1 MRRLR
6 TVSSWRL
13 VRVVLCVAIAL
24 IAAPSVWAYWPSNPP
39 ALPAQGGKYTDPS
52 YGTTV
57 MRVTD
62 ASDGGDSYGTVYG
75 YWPTFSKNNGH
86 IIIHNDTD
94 STPYLQHFDPVSFLL
109 VGSRTPLFA
118 TNPPGGNTPRHDDV
132 IWSGVSPTVVFCH
145 DGLKL
150 WSYDVDSGVWTL
162 IKDFAGAGLP
172 SGAAHLA
179 QMSRSIDDDVFAFD
193 TQDANWNRNGYAAW
207 KRSTNQLLVSV
218 PDPGVTHDEVQL
230 DKTGRYLRATM
241 YDDTNVIWDLNLGT
255 NTTLTDGAPDY
266 APGHADHGTGTL
278 VNYTNVGGWYLFR
291 SFATPHTWSTVYD
304 WGNNWSHDEDM
315 SYLADDENWILI
327 STFEGSTPPDD
338 YLRSEVFKLR
348 VDGSQQVQHIC
359 HTYSHNVPADYYTQP
374 RANISRDGKYAAFT
388 SNFANQGRKDMFIV
402 QIPGGTPQPPVANF
416 TGNPT
421 SGYIPL
427 TVAFTDSSTNS
438 PTSWSWNFGDSST
451 STAQSPS
458 HQYTSAGS
466 YTVSLRATNVAGY
479 DDEVKTN
486 YITASTP
493 PAPVAAFSGTPT
505 SGTAPLAVTFTDSST
520 NNPTSWSWNF
530 GDSSTSTTRN
540 PSHTYNS
547 AGSYTVSLRA
557 TNASGYDDE
566 VKTNYITVQAAGS
579 TPTFVAAGAVA
590 ANAAAIT
597 PALPAG
603 IASNDILLLFL
614 ETANEAI
621 SIANQNG
628 GTWTE
633 VTNSPQGTGSG
644 AGSGATRL
652 TVFWSRYN
660 GTQGAPTTSDSG
672 NHQLGRVVA
681 LRGCA
686 TSGNPWDVTAGG
698 VDATV
703 DTSGAIPGATT
714 TVANTLV
721 VAALAT
727 ALPDADGTADF
738 SAWTNANLTSLA
750 ERTDNTS
757 SAGNGGGLGI
767 TTGVKATAGAYGAT
781 TVTCA
786 TAAKK
791 GLLSIALKPGG
802 GGSPPVAAFSGT
814 PTSGTA
820 PLSVAFTD
828 SSTNTPTSW
837 SWNFGDSS
845 TSTSQ
850 NPSHSYAAGTYTVSL
865 RATNAYGYDDEV
877 KTNYITATVAPPV
890 AAFTG
895 TPTSG
900 TAPLAVTFTDTSTGS
915 PTSWSWNFGDSATS
929 TAQHPSHTYNGA
941 GNYTVSLRA
950 TNAGGY
956 DDEVKTAYIAVGV
969 YSYPSSWETSTDNSQ
984 VTLISGTLADLQS
997 SNDVYMNFRC
1007 NTSSQKS
1014 YLRYVFTTGYTP
1026 SQVNKINV
1034 EFELHGTSATTPVY
1048 NFLLAKVAGG
1058 TTSMYSAT
1066 WTTTDSWMNWETTAV
1081 STYMT
1086 SGGLVY
1092 ISVCGCPQNTTN
1104 YNTYFDTVR
1113 LKLTLN

>member
-1 MRRLR
+1 MLKLG
-6 TVSSWRL
+6 L
-13 VRVVLCVAIAL
+13 VLLAVL
-24 IAAPSVWAYWPSNPP
+24 
-39 ALPAQGGKYTDPS
+39 T
-52 YGTTV
+52 
-57 MRVTD
+57 
-62 ASDGGDSYGTVYG
+62 
-75 YWPTFSKNNGH
+75 
-86 IIIHNDTD
+86 
-94 STPYLQHFDPVSFLL
+94 L
-109 VGSRTPLFA
+109 VGLGSAAEVYVYP
-118 TNPPGGNTPRHDDV
+118 DS
-132 IWSGVSPTVVFCH
+132 WS
-145 DGLKL
+145 
-150 WSYDVDSGVWTL
+150 
-162 IKDFAGAGLP
+162 
-172 SGAAHLA
+172 
-179 QMSRSIDDDVFAFD
+179 
-193 TQDANWNRNGYAAW
+193 
-207 KRSTNQLLVSV
+207 
-218 PDPGVTHDEVQL
+218 
-230 DKTGRYLRATM
+230 
-241 YDDTNVIWDLNLGT
+241 
-255 NTTLTDGAPDY
+255 
-266 APGHADHGTGTL
+266 
-278 VNYTNVGGWYLFR
+278 
-291 SFATPHTWSTVYD
+291 D
-304 WGNNWSHDEDM
+304 WGNGC
-315 SYLADDENWILI
+315 ALI
-327 STFEGSTPPDD
+327 SGGLSDVQTDNDAYMVVRCNTSDPKYCTSFSWDTPYTPAQVTKITVEYQAHCTRSDTPNLQGTITKVAGGSTTIRASAPWPTTDTWHTWETASVSTHMTAAGVVQVTWCGCPNGGNLYNIYTD
-338 YLRSEVFKLR
+338 VMRLKLEV
-348 VDGSQQVQHIC
+348 VG
-359 HTYSHNVPADYYTQP
+359 
-374 RANISRDGKYAAFT
+374 
-388 SNFANQGRKDMFIV
+388 
-402 QIPGGTPQPPVANF
+402 PPV
-416 TGNPT
+416 TGFSGTPT
-421 SGYIPL
+421 SGTAPL
-427 TVAFTDSSTNS
+427 AVTFTDSSTNT
-438 PTSWSWNFGDSST
+438 PTSWSWNFGDSNT
-451 STAQSPS
+451 STAQNPS
-458 HQYTSAGS
+458 HTYAAGT
-466 YTVSLRATNVAGY
+466 YTVSLRATNAQGY
-479 DDEVKTN
+479 DDEVKTS
-486 YITASTP
+486 YITATV

-520 NNPTSWSWNF
+520 NTPTSWSWNFGDGSTSTSQNPSHSFAAGTYTVSLRATNAGGYDDEVKTNYIAVTPPAPVAAFSGTPTSGTAPLSVSFTDSSTNIPTSWSWNF
-530 GDSSTSTTRN
+530 GDSTTSTSQN
-540 PSHTYNS
+540 PSHS
-547 AGSYTVSLRA
+547 FAAGTYTVSLRA
-557 TNASGYDDE
+557 TNAGGYDDE
-566 VKTNYITVQAAGS
+566 VKTNYITATSGGAS
-579 TPTFVAAGAVA
+579 TPTFVAAGTVA
-590 ANAAAIT
+590 SGTGTIT
-597 PALPAG
+597 PALPSG
-603 IASNDILLLFL
+603 IASDDILLLFV
-614 ETANEAI
+614 ETANQAV
-621 SIANQNG
+621 SITNQNG
-628 GTWTE
+628 GTWAA
-633 VTNSPQGTGSG
+633 VTNSPQGTGT
-644 AGSGATRL
+644 AGGTSATRL
-652 TVFWSRYN
+652 TAFWSRYN
-660 GTQGAPTTSDSG
+660 GNQGAPTVSDSG
-672 NHQLGRVVA
+672 NHQAGRIIAV
-681 LRGCA
+681 RGCA
-686 TSGNPWDVTAGG
+686 TSGDPWDVTAGG
-698 VDATV
+698 VESTA
-703 DTSGAIPGATT
+703 DTSGSILGATT

-721 VAALAT
+721 VTAIAT
-727 ALPDADGTADF
+727 SLPDASGTANF
-738 SAWTNANLTSLA
+738 SAWTNADLTSLT

-1104 YNTYFDTVR
+1104 YSTYFDTVR